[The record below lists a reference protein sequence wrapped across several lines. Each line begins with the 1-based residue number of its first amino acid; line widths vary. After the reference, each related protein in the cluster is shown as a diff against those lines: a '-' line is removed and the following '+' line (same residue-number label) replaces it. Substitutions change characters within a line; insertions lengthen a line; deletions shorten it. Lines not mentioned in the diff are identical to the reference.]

1 MGGNRHQFVKTIKDT
16 ISDDRSHS
24 KKKIEEIYGI
34 DKSSVYHILSEKLK
48 DAKVIS
54 SPSFE
59 R

>member
-34 DKSSVYHILSEKLK
+34 DKSSVYHILSENL
-48 DAKVIS
+48 
-54 SPSFE
+54 
-59 R
+59 RTQRL